1 MPRGIV
7 IAGPTGVGKTK
18 LSLELAKYFD
28 ADIISA
34 DSAQIYKELNI
45 GTAKIIE
52 NDMNG
57 IKHHMIDIVEPTEK
71 YSVGSYAKT
80 VNKILSELE
89 KENKTVLLVGGT
101 GLYIDAIC
109 EGLSELPSG
118 NQEIRKSLLKKT
130 NYELYSELVK
140 IDDQSARSIH
150 VNDRKRIERALEVFY
165 ITGEKFSILSK
176 KNIKNNNYDFIKI
189 AVERN
194 KEDLY
199 NRINNRVDNMIN
211 IGLVQEVRNLYTKY
225 KIPLQKLNIIGY
237 REIIDYLNNGISL
250 ENAIELIKQN
260 SRHYAKRQFTWFK
273 NDKKYFWYN
282 IDSLNEKEIIEEIS
296 KKIKM

>member
-1 MPRGIV
+1 MPKGIV

-18 LSLELAKYFD
+18 LSLELAKYLD
-28 ADIISA
+28 ADIVSC
-34 DSAQIYKELNI
+34 DSAQIYKGLDI
-45 GTAKIIE
+45 GTAKITE
-52 NDMNG
+52 NEMSE
-57 IKHHMIDIVEPTEK
+57 IKHHMIDIAEPTEK

-80 VNKILSELE
+80 VNKILGELE

-101 GLYIDAIC
+101 GLYIDSIC
-109 EGLSELPSG
+109 EGLSQLPSEDK
-118 NQEIRKSLLKKT
+118 EIRKNLLKKT
-130 NYELYSELVK
+130 NYELYDELVK
-140 IDDQSARSIH
+140 IDEQSANSIH
-150 VNDRKRIERALEVFY
+150 INNRSRIERALEVFY

-194 KEDLY
+194 REDLY
-199 NRINNRVDNMIN
+199 NKINNRVDNMIN
-211 IGLVQEVRNLYTKY
+211 MGFLQEVETLYTKY
-225 KIPLQKLNIIGY
+225 KTALKKLNIIGY
-237 REIIDYLNNGISL
+237 REIIDYLNNDISL
-250 ENAIELIKQN
+250 ENAIELIKKN

-282 IDSLNEKEIIEEIS
+282 MDNLDEKEITEEIL